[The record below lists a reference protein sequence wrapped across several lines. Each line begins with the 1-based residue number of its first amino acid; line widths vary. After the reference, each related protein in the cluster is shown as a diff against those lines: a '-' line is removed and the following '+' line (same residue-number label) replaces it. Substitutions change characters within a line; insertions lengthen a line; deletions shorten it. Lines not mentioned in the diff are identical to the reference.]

1 MSEQNEM
8 DKTPGKISWKEL
20 MTHDAEVS
28 AAFYRDLFGWV
39 REEVVLGGSTYT
51 FFKVGDESVAGM
63 AVLSAKS
70 AGTPEG
76 WTNYVTVKNLED
88 SIAKACELGGKVCK
102 DITALQMGRFAIIQD
117 PHGAVVG
124 LWQFA

>member
-20 MTHDAEVS
+20 MTRDAEVS

>member
-1 MSEQNEM
+1 M
-8 DKTPGKISWKEL
+8 
-20 MTHDAEVS
+20 
-28 AAFYRDLFGWV
+28 
-39 REEVVLGGSTYT
+39 GGSTYT
-51 FFKVGDESVAGM
+51 FFNVGEESVAGM
-63 AVLSAKS
+63 AELSANS

-117 PHGAVVG
+117 PHGAAVG